1 MSDNLV
7 IGGATF
13 TGVTGIK
20 ATDTNDNVVT
30 FTSAD
35 SDYIDKMF
43 RGVRIP
49 SIEHEV
55 TTGTNLYINNVPP
68 VTDIH
73 VTGTVTS
80 IPNNTAFSVNINGV
94 VDLPTITKIGISSW
108 ATANIA
114 AKVIYVPNATTVGQ
128 NFFQG
133 ANKSSLVKM
142 VIGASPFTGSDSLR
156 GTTALKALVI
166 PTNTLQTSS
175 KPTAM
180 ANSGVGQN
188 ADCYIYVPRSLVDSY
203 KAATNWSVYADKI
216 RAIEDYPLIN
226 APTTWVPTEETE

>member
-13 TGVTGIK
+13 SGVTGIK
-20 ATDTNDNVVT
+20 ATDTSDNVVT

-55 TTGTNLYINNVPP
+55 TTGTNLYINTVPP

-80 IPNNTAFSVNINGV
+80 IPNNTGFSANINGV
-94 VDLPTITKIGISSW
+94 VDLPTITTIGISSW
-108 ATANIA
+108 STSAINAT
-114 AKVIYVPNATTVGQ
+114 VIYVPNAITIGS

-133 ANKSSLVKM
+133 TAKTRLIKV
-142 VIGASPFTGSDSLR
+142 VVGASPFTGSNSMR
-156 GTTALKALVI
+156 ETTALKALVM
-166 PTNTLQTSS
+166 PTSTLKTTGQAS
-175 KPTAM
+175 AI
-180 ANSGVGQN
+180 ANSGVGKN
-188 ADCYIYVPRSLVDSY
+188 ADCYIYVPRALVDSY